1 MGIDSLNGLLKF
13 SDGSSKYIK
22 LDYRDVDDTNLEVL
36 ELAETPE
43 NLKNNADESYFKT
56 NIGFLVS
63 IGFAFFGGLI
73 LNLMPCVFPVI
84 GIKVLSL
91 IKTSN
96 NGFQSNINT
105 IGFSLGVL
113 TFMLLFA
120 VTFILLRNSGTS
132 IGWGFQCKIHHLFF
146 V

>member
-1 MGIDSLNGLLKF
+1 
-13 SDGSSKYIK
+13 
-22 LDYRDVDDTNLEVL
+22 
-36 ELAETPE
+36 
-43 NLKNNADESYFKT
+43 
-56 NIGFLVS
+56 
-63 IGFAFFGGLI
+63 
-73 LNLMPCVFPVI
+73 MPCVFPVI

-96 NGFQSNINT
+96 NGFQSTIN

-120 VTFILLRNSGTS
+120 VTFILLRDSGQVLA
-132 IGWGFQCKIHHLFF
+132 GVFNYKIHHSFF

>member
-1 MGIDSLNGLLKF
+1 MNKLRGFRTSRNPREKF
-13 SDGSSKYIK
+13 
-22 LDYRDVDDTNLEVL
+22 
-36 ELAETPE
+36 
-43 NLKNNADESYFKT
+43 KNNADESYFKT

-132 IGWGFQCKIHHLFF
+132 IGWGFQLQNSSFVLCLVFLFF
-146 V
+146 SWH

>member
-43 NLKNNADESYFKT
+43 KNLKIMEMKVTSRQHR
-56 NIGFLVS
+56 FLVS

-105 IGFSLGVL
+105 IGF
-113 TFMLLFA
+113 
-120 VTFILLRNSGTS
+120 
-132 IGWGFQCKIHHLFF
+132 HLVF
-146 V
+146 